1 MSLIKSHFVTMLK
14 RALPSPPERA
24 PSTPHHK
31 TTTGEGSGVSGV
43 RLQKQ
48 RVTGHSEYS
57 RGAAA
62 VLCVITV
69 MYGLR
74 KL

>member
-1 MSLIKSHFVTMLK
+1 MMMNVTNQKSLRHNAEEGVAVAPK
-14 RALPSPPERA
+14 RTPSA
-24 PSTPHHK
+24 PLRK
-31 TTTGEGSGVSGV
+31 TTTGEGGGVSGV

-62 VLCVITV
+62 VLVS
-69 MYGLR
+69 
-74 KL
+74 

>member
-1 MSLIKSHFVTMLK
+1 MLK

-24 PSTPHHK
+24 PSAPSINPHHK

-69 MYGLR
+69 VYDLR